1 MKTMENNIALNMR
14 EVADNFNADKDAYN
28 LKKHN
33 EYVTSDILPQ
43 IQNAAKC
50 GQYHTIIALA
60 KDYDLI
66 MVRAILKQKGFYAVK
81 TERFHYSLYI
91 AW

>member
-1 MKTMENNIALNMR
+1 MENNMSIKMR
-14 EVADNFNADKDAYN
+14 EVADKFNADSLAQ
-28 LKKHN
+28 KKAKH
-33 EYVTSDILPQ
+33 EKYVETEILPQ
-43 IQNAAKC
+43 IQNAANY

-60 KDYDLI
+60 KDYDLV

-81 TERFHYSLYI
+81 TERFHYSMYV